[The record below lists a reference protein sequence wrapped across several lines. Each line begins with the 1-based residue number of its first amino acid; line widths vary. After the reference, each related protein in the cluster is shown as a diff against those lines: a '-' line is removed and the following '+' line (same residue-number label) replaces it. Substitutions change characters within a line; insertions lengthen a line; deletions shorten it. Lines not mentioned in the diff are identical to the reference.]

1 VKDGAVDPDGTRPSG
16 LTHPTGSYAGR
27 RLLRGLRRQ
36 VTVGAGID
44 GLMDASGAFI
54 SFSAFSDAV
63 RRILSNRRRT
73 SVTLLGVKFDLPRR
87 VITGGLLT

>member
-1 VKDGAVDPDGTRPSG
+1 
-16 LTHPTGSYAGR
+16 
-27 RLLRGLRRQ
+27 
-36 VTVGAGID
+36 
-44 GLMDASGAFI
+44 MDASGAFI